1 MFLEGKELVINGN
14 TVTQE
19 VTFTPEKADGSV
31 ELTFT
36 FDGSALAGKTVVA
49 FEDCYYDGK
58 EIAVHHD
65 IKSKDQT
72 VDIPKIV
79 TELVNDATGEH
90 EAEAAK
96 EMSLTDKVS
105 YNNLKAGKEY
115 TMKGTLMDKETGKE
129 LVFNGNTVSLDVTFT
144 TEKADGSVE
153 LTFKFDGTSLG
164 GKTVVAFESC
174 LYDG

>member
-1 MFLEGKELVINGN
+1 M
-14 TVTQE
+14 
-19 VTFTPEKADGSV
+19 

-36 FDGSALAGKTVVA
+36 FDGSSLAGKSVVA

-79 TELVNDATGEH
+79 TELVNDATGDH
-90 EAEAAK
+90 EAAAST

-105 YNNLKAGKEY
+105 YYNLRNIVIKKKQE
-115 TMKGTLMDKETGKE
+115 
-129 LVFNGNTVSLDVTFT
+129 
-144 TEKADGSVE
+144 
-153 LTFKFDGTSLG
+153 
-164 GKTVVAFESC
+164 
-174 LYDG
+174 